1 MKFNEQNVELD
12 VGNVTPQQRA
22 SYTKWVIW
30 SNSELDG
37 ICFGKNMGG
46 TQLDKPNKALDTLE
60 KILSKSD
67 YLVNNEFSVADVAV
81 ASYLNYVPVFFGS
94 VRKLPNRPNI
104 GKYMIRCA
112 QRPAYAR
119 AFGEG
124 HANQV
129 IQKAADWTR

>member
-1 MKFNEQNVELD
+1 M
-12 VGNVTPQQRA
+12 
-22 SYTKWVIW
+22 YTDSISILTFSIHFVFFI
-30 SNSELDG
+30 LG
-37 ICFGKNMGG
+37 LCFGKNMGG
-46 TQLDKPNKALDTLE
+46 TQLDKPNKGLDTLE
-60 KILSKSD
+60 KLLAGKE

-81 ASYLNYVPVFFGS
+81 ASYLNYVPIFFGS

-112 QRPAYAR
+112 QRPAYAK

-129 IQKAADWTR
+129 ISKATEWMR

>member
-1 MKFNEQNVELD
+1 MIFYLL
-12 VGNVTPQQRA
+12 
-22 SYTKWVIW
+22 I
-30 SNSELDG
+30 G

-46 TQLDKPNKALDTLE
+46 TQLDKPNKGLDTLE
-60 KILSKSD
+60 KILAGKE

-112 QRPAYAR
+112 QRPAFAK

-129 IQKAADWTR
+129 VSKATEWIK